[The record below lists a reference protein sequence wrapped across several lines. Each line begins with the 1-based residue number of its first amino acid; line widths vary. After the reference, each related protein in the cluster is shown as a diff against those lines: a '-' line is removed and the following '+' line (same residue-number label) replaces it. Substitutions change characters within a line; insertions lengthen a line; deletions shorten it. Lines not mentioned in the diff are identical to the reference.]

1 MRLHN
6 WKFTAP
12 TLLLPSL
19 LPSPLPPHFSPYFSS
34 PPLLPPPLLPPP
46 LLPPP
51 LLPPPLLLLCVQAS
65 DGPTASSFSNPRKTG
80 WLYKHGGSG
89 MSSHWRKR
97 WFIVDHHYLFY
108 YKGPNVRHRDFC
120 WRCIVCVDGLE
131 CYFSWVFPPPV
142 GIGIGCIYPLPPFSD
157 FYKTNQFLSI
167 VPIMCKTLINCR
179 DSTKHLWR
187 HNLIPPGKWPSSSTS
202 GHVQR

>member
-1 MRLHN
+1 MLATGALHHWLCKRLV
-6 WKFTAP
+6 
-12 TLLLPSL
+12 
-19 LPSPLPPHFSPYFSS
+19 
-34 PPLLPPPLLPPP
+34 PPPCTCLWVQQCGCRCELPRWVS
-46 LLPPP
+46 LQQS
-51 LLPPPLLLLCVQAS
+51 CSKICTKIRGTNTVV
-65 DGPTASSFSNPRKTG
+65 TSFSNPRKTG

>member
-1 MRLHN
+1 LKIHCSH
-6 WKFTAP
+6 P
-12 TLLLPSL
+12 P
-19 LPSPLPPHFSPYFSS
+19 PPIPPPPIPPLPIPPPLTPPPPIS
-34 PPLLPPPLLPPP
+34 PPTSPPPPLLPPP
-46 LLPPP
+46 LFPPPLVPPP

-120 WRCIVCVDGLE
+120 
-131 CYFSWVFPPPV
+131 
-142 GIGIGCIYPLPPFSD
+142 
-157 FYKTNQFLSI
+157 
-167 VPIMCKTLINCR
+167 
-179 DSTKHLWR
+179 
-187 HNLIPPGKWPSSSTS
+187 
-202 GHVQR
+202 